1 MSKLYYLLYRLGNIG
16 FKNLIKKSKPV
27 KLVVEDLSKKS

>member
-1 MSKLYYLLYRLGNIG
+1 MPKLYYLLYRSGNIG

-27 KLVVEDLSKKS
+27 KLVAEDLGKKS